1 MTSGSVAERMMALGE
16 ERRFL
21 YPNTEEGKA
30 KLIADLNKQ
39 MAAMN
44 ERLPQVF
51 GRMPK
56 AGVEIRRVPPEI
68 EAGAPGG
75 YYQLP
80 ALDGSRPGAYYIN
93 LRDTA
98 ENPSWTLPTLTY
110 HEATPGHHHQIALA
124 LEAEGIPDIRKLPNY
139 SVYTEG
145 WGLYAEQLADE
156 LGAYENDPWGQ
167 LGYLQSY
174 MFRAARLVVDT
185 GIHAKRWSREQAVRY
200 MVENTGQ
207 AETLL
212 VTEVERYAVWPGQA
226 TSYMVGQTRWV
237 GLRERLKKE
246 LGSRFDLR
254 SFHDTAIAAGA
265 MPISVLEA
273 MMERWAA
280 EQAGE

>member
-1 MTSGSVAERMMALGE
+1 MAEM
-16 ERRFL
+16 
-21 YPNTEEGKA
+21 
-30 KLIADLNKQ
+30 NK
-39 MAAMN
+39 
-44 ERLPQVF
+44 RLPAVF

-75 YYQLP
+75 YYQIP
-80 ALDGSRPGAYYIN
+80 ALEGSRPGAYYIN

-110 HEATPGHHHQIALA
+110 HEAMPGHHHQIALA
-124 LEAEGIPDIRKLPNY
+124 QEAQGIPEIRKLPNY

-174 MFRAARLVVDT
+174 MFRAGRLVVDT
-185 GIHAKRWSREQAVRY
+185 GIHAKRWSREKAIDY
-200 MVENTGQ
+200 MVANTGQ
-207 AETLL
+207 PEASMA
-212 VTEVERYAVWPGQA
+212 TEIERYAVWPGQA
-226 TSYMVGQTRWV
+226 TSYMVGETRWV
-237 GLRERLKKE
+237 ALRDRLKAE
-246 LGSRFDLR
+246 LGDRFDLR
-254 SFHDTAIAAGA
+254 DFHDTALGAGA

-273 MMERWAA
+273 LMNRWAA
-280 EQAGE
+280 GRTA